1 MKDKLIRTLICGGQI
16 SLMAASTTALCDKVR
31 RIHDCSPVAAAALGR
46 CLTASVLMGAS
57 LKGKRDKLSLIVDG
71 SGPAGKI
78 ICTVTTDGIIK
89 GYIQNPAAEL
99 PPRADGKLDVGGIV
113 GGGKLTVVRDERQPE
128 PYVGMSRLVSG
139 EIAEDIA
146 AYYALSEQKP
156 TAVVLGVLCTSSG
169 VSAAGGLFVTP
180 LPGCDEEALCRAE
193 KVLGELEGISTLIK
207 RYDTL
212 EALVEDKFASLS
224 VQVLDKKDIEYKCDC
239 SRERM
244 ERALLSLGRNEL
256 ESIASQQDTV
266 EMSCQFCNSR
276 YVFDSGEIL
285 EAIKST
291 DADHKESGEST
302 NRNIVCSGEND
313 E

>member
-1 MKDKLIRTLICGGQI
+1 MY
-16 SLMAASTTALCDKVR
+16 
-31 RIHDCSPVAAAALGR
+31 
-46 CLTASVLMGAS
+46 
-57 LKGKRDKLSLIVDG
+57 KR
-71 SGPAGKI
+71 
-78 ICTVTTDGIIK
+78 
-89 GYIQNPAAEL
+89 Q
-99 PPRADGKLDVGGIV
+99 
-113 GGGKLTVVRDERQPE
+113 VRDEGQPE

-139 EIAEDIA
+139 EIAEGIA

-180 LPGCDEEALCRAE
+180 LPGCDEETLCRAE